1 MPELLSFIALL
12 IQLYIYVV
20 FAAAILSWLVA
31 FNMLNTRN
39 RFIYMVGSALNRLTE
54 PAVSRIRRYVPEL
67 GGFDFS
73 PLILILALFFLRD
86 VVVLGWLARAAGAR

>member
-39 RFIYMVGSALNRLTE
+39 RFIYMVGSALNRGPGFGEDWVVEPRGIEPLTSTLRT
-54 PAVSRIRRYVPEL
+54 SR
-67 GGFDFS
+67 S
-73 PLILILALFFLRD
+73 PN
-86 VVVLGWLARAAGAR
+86 